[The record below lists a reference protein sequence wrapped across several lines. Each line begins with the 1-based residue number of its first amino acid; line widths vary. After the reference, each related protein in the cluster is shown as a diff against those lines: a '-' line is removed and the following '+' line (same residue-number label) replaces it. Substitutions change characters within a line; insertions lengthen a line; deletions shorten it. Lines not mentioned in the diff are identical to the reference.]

1 MEIYKERNF
10 SEVFSDSFGF
20 IRQNFKSIL
29 LSFLIIAGP
38 FVFIRA
44 FSASYILANSFGNI
58 YGNSLGT
65 FSIGSI
71 ISLIFGVLSYLIIL
85 GIVAEYYFIKAE
97 NPDADINYQD
107 IIQRLKKDFGI
118 LFSTFLYTLLLSLL
132 VGLAFGIVFFVFG
145 MLLAGVPI
153 VGAILMFFLV
163 IGLFIIVP
171 NLSFLVVA
179 LYMIRLKDRKS
190 FSDALSIAYNLT
202 MENYWQTWVVVFVAM
217 LLVSVIIGVSS
228 FILGILIAVQAFNTA
243 SVSTDSFSWVSIVG
257 FFIEFVTQ
265 FIQMILIFITMLW
278 AFSLYEKKFAVGMP

>member
-1 MEIYKERNF
+1 
-10 SEVFSDSFGF
+10 
-20 IRQNFKSIL
+20 
-29 LSFLIIAGP
+29 
-38 FVFIRA
+38 
-44 FSASYILANSFGNI
+44 
-58 YGNSLGT
+58 LGT

-278 AFSLYEKKFAVGMP
+278 AFSLYEKKFAVGMQQKLNEIGNTESDSNNDDQPLII